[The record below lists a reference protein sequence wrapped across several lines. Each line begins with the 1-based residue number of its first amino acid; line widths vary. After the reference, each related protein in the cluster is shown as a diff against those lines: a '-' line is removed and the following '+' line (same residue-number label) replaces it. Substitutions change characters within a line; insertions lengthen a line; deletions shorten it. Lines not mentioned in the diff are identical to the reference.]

1 MKKTIITLLALS
13 GISMAAEPALV
24 WDLDFASTGVV
35 FTKYAEGV
43 TSNLSSGVG
52 SALISNGAIT
62 LNNNSFSFSQ
72 TAGRLSYADEFT
84 LVAVVQLGASQPGS
98 WPAVFGFGEDNSW
111 CWKPSFYVQTG
122 TFHLDKDGFG
132 SANETNKS
140 VGGVTYTLP
149 SEGYGDIVT
158 IALQNDGNGKLS
170 LYVDDVLAGYST
182 IGNASDYGSDKFI
195 NNFTFGARN
204 GGGNKANIIL
214 HDAQFVSGL
223 TTQVLPEPTTAT
235 LSLLALAGLAARRRR
250 ASR

>member
-1 MKKTIITLLALS
+1 MKKTIIALMALA
-13 GISMAAEPALV
+13 GAASAETTVL
-24 WDLDFASTGVV
+24 WDLDFESTGVV
-35 FTKYAEGV
+35 VKTAEGV
-43 TSNLSSGVG
+43 TTNLSSGVG
-52 SALISNGAIT
+52 ASLIENGAIT

-98 WPAVFGFGEDNSW
+98 WPAMFGLGEDNSW

-182 IGNASDYGSDKFI
+182 IGNAPDYGSDKFI

-204 GGGNKANIIL
+204 GGSNKANIIL

-223 TTQVLPEPTTAT
+223 VTAPIPEPTTAT

-250 ASR
+250 K